1 MGLGKLE
8 PLYRY
13 LKTRNKKE
21 PVASMLSDIETL
33 AKGGYVK
40 SLRDGIL
47 EVIESNKA
55 REEVDALL
63 MSQVPKMY
71 AYTMSYQ
78 AIGKSMYC
86 ALNRIA
92 GDISK
97 TSIAFTINP
106 DDTVSVEYL
115 ESDAVTCG
123 DLNNRTLYNSIS
135 TLVVQEDSSVRRGFL
150 RAETTMRTRDNLL
163 VLKIDFRVARSVPF
177 YVAIDKAN
185 LAQQVTAFGPAAKA
199 KFDALERR

>member
-33 AKGGYVK
+33 AKGGYVR

-47 EVIESNKA
+47 EVIETSKA
-55 REEVDALL
+55 REEVDAFLR
-63 MSQVPKMY
+63 SQVPKMF

-86 ALNRIA
+86 ALNRVA
-92 GDISK
+92 GDVSK
-97 TSIAFTINP
+97 TSIAFTIQPN
-106 DDTVSVEYL
+106 DTVTVEYL
-115 ESDAVTCG
+115 EADVVECG
-123 DLNNRTLYNSIS
+123 DLSNRTLYNSIS
-135 TLVVQEDSSVRRGFL
+135 TLVVQEDGSVRRGFL
-150 RAETTMRTRDNLL
+150 RAETMIKTATNKIAM
-163 VLKIDFRVARSVPF
+163 KIDFKIARSVPF
-177 YVAIDKAN
+177 YVVIDKTH
-185 LAQQVTAFGPAAKA
+185 LAQQSTLFGPAAKA
-199 KFDALERR
+199 VFEAMEPR